1 MTIPTSNVSFS
12 KLQSEFGGS
21 NPISLSEFYRN
32 GSAVDSDD
40 YAPNVPTSGT
50 ISLSQFRGSYNYGS
64 VAPPPPVDPDPC
76 GGGGGGWDDGC

>member
-12 KLQSEFGGS
+12 KLQSEFGGA

-32 GSAVDSDD
+32 GGAVDGDD

-50 ISLSQFRGSYNYGS
+50 ISLSQFKGAYDYTY
-64 VAPPPPVDPDPC
+64 VWVDPCTNDPDGEGNTD
-76 GGGGGGWDDGC
+76 GGGGGC